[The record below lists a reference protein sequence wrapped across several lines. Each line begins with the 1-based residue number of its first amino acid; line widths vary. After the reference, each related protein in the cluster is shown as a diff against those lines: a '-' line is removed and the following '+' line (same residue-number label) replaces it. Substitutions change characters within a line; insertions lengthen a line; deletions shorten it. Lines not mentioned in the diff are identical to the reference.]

1 MSLHKCEELH
11 IKLGSGEVLQNVIVG
26 TVKMA
31 WSHVLYDSQMWGHTL
46 KNRMGYILIIKAAR
60 NPTRPTVAASKY
72 HGKQRDNAN
81 NFCVQAL

>member
-11 IKLGSGEVLQNVIVG
+11 IKLGSGEVSQNVIVG
-26 TVKMA
+26 TVKMT

-46 KNRMGYILIIKAAR
+46 KNRMIIKAAR
-60 NPTRPTVAASKY
+60 NPPHPTVATSKY

-81 NFCVQAL
+81 SFCVQAL